1 MCYLLFHLIQNVGL
15 SGDVRKNWGQNECR
29 DMVSSPRH
37 EVVAWNSL
45 PKDVVDLKKFTWVQ
59 EENGEMFERLIHGGL
74 VNKTNNIT
82 LEKSS
87 ELKAVCDSSWGKCH
101 ILCPFLSQAPASG
114 HHQRHWPRRALGLNH
129 HGLSCVLQP
138 NLALLIVRLH

>member
-1 MCYLLFHLIQNVGL
+1 MCHLLFHLIQNVGL

-29 DMVSSPRH
+29 DMVSSPQH
-37 EVVAWNSL
+37 EVVTWNSL
-45 PKDVVDLKKFTWVQ
+45 PKDVVDLKKFPWVQ

-87 ELKAVCDSSWGKCH
+87 ELKAV
-101 ILCPFLSQAPASG
+101 
-114 HHQRHWPRRALGLNH
+114 
-129 HGLSCVLQP
+129 
-138 NLALLIVRLH
+138 